1 MGPACINP
9 ERDIYAIPSRPSPT
23 NQFRQE
29 AIHIHFAGQ
38 PLARFYGQFGRKIRL
53 LGKKNSGSFTSLGQK
68 NNNLLSQ

>member
-29 AIHIHFAGQ
+29 AIHTHFAVN
-38 PLARFYGQFGRKIRL
+38 PLARFFGQFGRKIRL
-53 LGKKNSGSFTSLGQK
+53 LGKKIWPLVVFTSFGHTNK
-68 NNNLLSQ
+68 

>member
-29 AIHIHFAGQ
+29 AIHTHFAV
-38 PLARFYGQFGRKIRL
+38 
-53 LGKKNSGSFTSLGQK
+53 
-68 NNNLLSQ
+68 NLWQDFPASSAEKSDC